1 MSDIERDLEDL
12 GQRIWSDPEQV
23 RRRAV
28 PDGDVSRPRMRR
40 RLLGPLGTFLGTG
53 VAMALIGSVSV
64 AAILQLQHHLIA
76 SPAAT
81 NPTPGP
87 ATVGA
92 GGNAGPVGAIGSSAQ
107 ASPAATGRLLPS
119 PLISSPPSPSVHAPP
134 PGGTLTITQSSRGTF
149 VVRRGVT
156 ITVDLTGGSAGYTWS
171 MPSSAPNQIVHFSS
185 GSRPG
190 TGEVAAT
197 FVAAASGQATIR
209 AALSP
214 NCSPTCGLPAYLW
227 RVSITVVP

>member
-1 MSDIERDLEDL
+1 MSDIERDLKDL
-12 GQRIWSDPEQV
+12 GQRIWPDPEQV
-23 RRRAV
+23 RRHAV
-28 PDGDVSRPRMRR
+28 PDGDVSRTRRRR

-53 VAMALIGSVSV
+53 VAMGLIVGVSAV
-64 AAILQLQHHLIA
+64 AILQVQHHLTA
-76 SPAAT
+76 SPVAT
-81 NPTPGP
+81 GPSPGP

-92 GGNAGPVGAIGSSAQ
+92 GGNAGPVGAIGSAGQ
-107 ASPAATGRLLPS
+107 ASPTATGRLLPS
-119 PLISSPPSPSVHAPP
+119 PLISSPPSPSVHTPP

-149 VVRRGVT
+149 VVRRGMT

-171 MPSSAPNQIVHFSS
+171 MPSSPPNQIVHFSS
-185 GSRPG
+185 GSRSG
-190 TGEVAAT
+190 TSEVAAT

-227 RVSITVVP
+227 QVQITVVP